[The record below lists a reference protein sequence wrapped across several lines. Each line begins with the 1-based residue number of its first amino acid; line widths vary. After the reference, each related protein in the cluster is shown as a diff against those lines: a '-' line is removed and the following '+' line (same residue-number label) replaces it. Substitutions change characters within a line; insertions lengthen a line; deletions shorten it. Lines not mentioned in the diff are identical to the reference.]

1 MKELKEVLKE
11 NFYSN
16 VGVDNCVANAITLG
30 QEKIIKYGINP
41 AGKTMLKMTAEI
53 TKTSPTSIHVKV
65 KGLRLSRMEF
75 DIDFAKHEDRLK
87 EIARG
92 KFSDLLFYW
101 DVGIYGSD
109 FRNVF
114 AMRFTNKNTYQ
125 DYFLN
130 YNVENDTLKKW

>member
-11 NFYSN
+11 SFYSN

-53 TKTSPTSIHVKV
+53 TKTSPSSIHVKV
-65 KGLRLSRMEF
+65 KGYKLPKTEF
-75 DIDFAKHEDRLK
+75 DIDFTKYEDKLR

-92 KFSDLLFYW
+92 KFSDLQFNW
-101 DVGIYGSD
+101 DVGIYSSD
-109 FRNVF
+109 FRGVF

-130 YNVENDTLKKW
+130 YNVDSDTLTRW

>member
-53 TKTSPTSIHVKV
+53 TKTSPSSIHVKV
-65 KGLRLSRMEF
+65 KGYKLTKTEF
-75 DIDFAKHEDRLK
+75 DIDFTKYEDKLR

-92 KFSDLLFYW
+92 KFSDLQFNW
-101 DVGIYGSD
+101 
-109 FRNVF
+109 NVDNYSRDRGTF
-114 AMRFTNKNTYQ
+114 AMRFTNMNTYQ

-130 YNVENDTLKKW
+130 YNVDSDTLTKW